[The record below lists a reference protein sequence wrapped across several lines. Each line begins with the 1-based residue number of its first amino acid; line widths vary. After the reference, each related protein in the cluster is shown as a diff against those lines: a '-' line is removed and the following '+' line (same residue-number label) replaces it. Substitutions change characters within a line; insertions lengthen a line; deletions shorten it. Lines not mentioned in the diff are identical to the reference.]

1 MILYEG
7 INNLTWFMGIVQRI
21 NDPKNEGRVKV
32 RAFGFHPTIAEGTVT
47 ADDLPWASVLVN
59 NVNVSAKL
67 AIGELVFGAFLDGR
81 DAQQPLIFGAIPT
94 PKFGIPTLEP
104 AGPPGLVGDERA
116 LGQAGSVNPASFP
129 ANGVGPLSQTD
140 MANLQRAMLQR
151 ESSGNYQSINGY
163 GYAGGYQFG
172 ALALQDLG
180 YVKSGTTNAM
190 LNDPNVW
197 TGKNSVGSLDS
208 FLNAPT
214 IQDQAF
220 VDYSQINYDR
230 LIQNGTINGSSS
242 TDDVA
247 GYIAAS
253 HLLGAG
259 GVNSGL
265 SNSDANGTTGYEYYN
280 IGSTAINSGSAQAR
294 AGMELPATAPYT
306 PLVSETIES
315 YGQGALPPQRTGEG
329 IHHTPLAPALSS
341 FQRERSPV
349 IHPGLAV
356 GSSYNTTVINA
367 SYNGSYIE
375 MHGGDGEN
383 NEHINIVHKSGAHIA
398 LDQNGNVTIGA
409 IGRLHV
415 VSLNDFEQQ
424 IGGHT
429 TNISD
434 GGYSVRVENG
444 GIQLHSVG
452 DLSISS
458 NSNINI
464 AAAGD
469 IVLNSGTSL
478 DISSARVGLSAT
490 AGGVGVLSSEGIQLQ
505 SVGDTTVKGANF
517 VVNAGTVGMKATNGF
532 VLNAGTVGMEATG
545 GNATIKGTQVRLNDG
560 SVGSVATVA
569 DTQGAVGVE
578 KPPTSGIATKKVSL
592 GLPGGN
598 SANQIDDPIAS

>member
-47 ADDLPWASVLVN
+47 ADDLPWASVLVSY
-59 NVNVSAKL
+59 VNISAKL

-81 DAQQPLIFGAIPT
+81 DAQQPLIFGVIPT

-104 AGPPGLVGDERA
+104 AGPPGLVGDERVF
-116 LGQAGSVNPASFP
+116 GQAGSANPASFP
-129 ANGVGPLSQTD
+129 SNGVGPLSQTD

-151 ESSGNYQSINGY
+151 ESSGNYQSINGG

-280 IGSTAINSGSAQAR
+280 IGSTAINSGSAQAP

-306 PLVSETIES
+306 PLVSSTIES

-329 IHHTPLAPALSS
+329 LQHTPLAPALIN
-341 FQRERSPV
+341 FQKEKV
-349 IHPGLAV
+349 NGGLNHPGLSV
-356 GSSYNTTVINA
+356 GSSHNTTVINA

-383 NEHINIVHKSGAHIA
+383 NEHINIIHKSGAHIA

-415 VSLNDFEQQ
+415 VSINDFEQQ

-517 VVNAGTVGMKATNGF
+517 VVNAGT
-532 VLNAGTVGMEATG
+532 LGMEATD
-545 GNATIKGTQVRLNDG
+545 GNTTIKGTQVRLNDG
-560 SVGSVATVA
+560 SVPTVA
-569 DTQGAVGVE
+569 ATSGAVGVE
-578 KPPTSGIATKKVSL
+578 KPPTAGITTKREASPT
-592 GLPGGN
+592 PGGV
-598 SANQIDDPIAS
+598 SVNQIDDTV

>member
-7 INNLTWFMGIVQRI
+7 LNNLTWFMGIVQRI
-21 NDPKNEGRVKV
+21 NDPKHEGRVKV

-47 ADDLPWASVLVN
+47 ADDLPWATVLIN
-59 NVNVSAKL
+59 NVSVSAKL

-81 DAQQPLIFGAIPT
+81 DAQQPLIFGVIPT

-104 AGPPGLVGDERA
+104 AGPVGDGRVF
-116 LGQAGSVNPASFP
+116 GQTGSSNLA
-129 ANGVGPLSQTD
+129 AN
-140 MANLQRAMLQR
+140 
-151 ESSGNYQSINGY
+151 
-163 GYAGGYQFG
+163 YAATGT
-172 ALALQDLG
+172 QD
-180 YVKSGTTNAM
+180 A
-190 LNDPNVW
+190 
-197 TGKNSVGSLDS
+197 
-208 FLNAPT
+208 FLNAIALKESGGNYNILNGGQIISDLTSQPHPNIVGEGGLSTAAGKYQFTYATWLDINNGVNVPMTKANQDAAAWALAEQRYNRYTGGNDLTSYLETNGVTSELLTTLAPT
-214 IQDQAF
+214 WEAF
-220 VDYSQINYDR
+220 
-230 LIQNGTINGSSS
+230 SSS
-242 TDDVA
+242 RNQSEIIDV
-247 GYIAAS
+247 YNNSLAA
-253 HLLGAG
+253 
-259 GVNSGL
+259 
-265 SNSDANGTTGYEYYN
+265 
-280 IGSTAINSGSAQAR
+280 GSAQAP

-306 PLVSETIES
+306 PLVSETIAS

-329 IHHTPLAPALSS
+329 IHHTPLAPALAS

-434 GGYSVRVENG
+434 GGYSIRVENG

-517 VVNAGTVGMKATNGF
+517 VVNAGTVGM
-532 VLNAGTVGMEATG
+532 EATG

-560 SVGSVATVA
+560 SVPAVAG
-569 DTQGAVGVE
+569 TQGAVGVE
-578 KPPTSGIATKKVSL
+578 KPPTVGIATKREPSRTS
-592 GLPGGN
+592 GGI
-598 SANQIDDPIAS
+598 SANQIDDPISS